1 MQGALSWRL
10 RRDCRGGRSQGSR
23 HAVRCQPRSAP
34 APEPQE
40 ARPLEQR
47 QALRP
52 EAVAEAGGL
61 VHPDPAA
68 TAGAAARTRPVQ
80 PRDRRQALRGSAAR
94 SRAERARRGGR
105 ARHASVLRLQATAR
119 VLDGDAR
126 RGADGGARALAGGPV
141 APAWGLSELRIPP
154 DPVMDQRS
162 CPIARWVAGPARPA
176 ARSPSALARRRRDRA
191 VLSLRPSSFFVL
203 FGGD

>member
-1 MQGALSWRL
+1 M
-10 RRDCRGGRSQGSR
+10 
-23 HAVRCQPRSAP
+23 PSAASP
-34 APEPQE
+34 E
-40 ARPLEQR
+40 ARPPPSRKRLLLWNRGKLFDQKPSLR
-47 QALRP
+47 QKEVWSIRIRLQLQERLRELALFNLAIDGKLCV
-52 EAVAEAGGL
+52 E
-61 VHPDPAA
+61 
-68 TAGAAARTRPVQ
+68 
-80 PRDRRQALRGSAAR
+80 
-94 SRAERARRGGR
+94 ARRGAGPRGHGGDGR
-105 ARHASVLRLQATAR
+105 ARHASVLRLRATAR

-191 VLSLRPSSFFVL
+191 VSSLRPGSFFVL
-203 FGGD
+203 YGGD